1 MNQRPNTQQ
10 GFTLIETLVVL
21 SILVIIGMIAIPA
34 YDSLMR
40 RYESQM
46 VGRYVQEALR
56 RAKIESALHQKDV
69 IICPINTLGVCDRFG
84 QSGLMVF
91 IDKNKNNRKDD
102 SDALVLKES
111 FELKYG
117 MLSMTVALHRH
128 YIKFMG
134 DNAKPRGYMGN
145 VRYCT
150 LNGDAALSHQTTI
163 NMHGLSRIENGDVT
177 KLGC

>member
-56 RAKIESALHQKDV
+56 RAKIESALHQKKMSSFAQLTPWVCAID
-69 IICPINTLGVCDRFG
+69 LG
-84 QSGLMVF
+84 S
-91 IDKNKNNRKDD
+91 
-102 SDALVLKES
+102 LV
-111 FELKYG
+111 
-117 MLSMTVALHRH
+117 
-128 YIKFMG
+128 
-134 DNAKPRGYMGN
+134 
-145 VRYCT
+145 
-150 LNGDAALSHQTTI
+150 
-163 NMHGLSRIENGDVT
+163 
-177 KLGC
+177 

>member
-1 MNQRPNTQQ
+1 MNQRLNTQQ
-10 GFTLIETLVVL
+10 GFTLIEAMVVL
-21 SILVIIGMIAIPA
+21 GILALIGMIAVPA

-46 VGRYVQEALR
+46 VGRHVQEALR
-56 RAKIESALHQKDV
+56 RAKIEAALHQKDV
-69 IICPINTLGVCDRFG
+69 IICPINASEVCDRFG

-102 SDALVLKES
+102 SDPLVLKES
-111 FELKYG
+111 FELNYG

-134 DNAKPRGYMGN
+134 DNAKPRGHMGN
-145 VRYCT
+145 VRYCA

-163 NMHGLSRIENGDVT
+163 NMHGLSRIEHGDVI
-177 KLGC
+177 KISC